1 MRGIKSHL
9 AFSDILLDADMYNE
23 GNQIIVGKGIEDI
36 QSSWIVLLVNCDLQ
50 TQYNHVFLIFP
61 PMNVIVTPYESADF
75 LG

>member
-9 AFSDILLDADMYNE
+9 AFSDILLDTDMYNE

-36 QSSWIVLLVNCDLQ
+36 QSSWIV
-50 TQYNHVFLIFP
+50 IFEH
-61 PMNVIVTPYESADF
+61 NIITFSAHECKSDTLWECWFF